1 MRCVGPTYGRT
12 MTPLLRTAVATLAAA
27 AALLTPLA
35 MSSGTA
41 NSTPSSG
48 VSAVSLAKADI
59 PADLLPF
66 VPDGVHVEVR
76 EITIAPGGTTG
87 WHYHDGP
94 LYGLVRQGTL
104 THPGSDCKPVVYRTG
119 EIIAEPGGKANTHEG
134 TNLGTSPV
142 VLIVLY
148 LMPLN
153 KPLSQDAPAPPC
165 ATATS

>member
-1 MRCVGPTYGRT
+1 MIQVESVAKQYGEKVV
-12 MTPLLRTAVATLAAA
+12 LDDVD
-27 AALLTPLA
+27 
-35 MSSGTA
+35 
-41 NSTPSSG
+41 
-48 VSAVSLAKADI
+48 V
-59 PADLLPF
+59 
-66 VPDGVHVEVR
+66 
-76 EITIAPGGTTG
+76 TIAPGGTTG

-142 VLIVLY
+142 VLIVLS
-148 LMPLN
+148 LIPLN